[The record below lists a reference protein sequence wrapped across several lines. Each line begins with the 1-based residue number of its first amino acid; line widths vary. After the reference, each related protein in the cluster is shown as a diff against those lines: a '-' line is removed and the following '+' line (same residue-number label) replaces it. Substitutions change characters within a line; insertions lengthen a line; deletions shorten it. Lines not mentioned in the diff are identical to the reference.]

1 MYQDWLIWGQSPF
14 VSAAVEFQI
23 GHKIIGDFLF
33 DLDGFLFELSTI
45 VFFLDLASN
54 FGQFLTAS
62 RLVGMRELLSH
73 HVPELGDLRTK
84 PVRQCYC

>member
-1 MYQDWLIWGQSPF
+1 MYQDWVIWGQSPF

-45 VFFLDLASN
+45 VFFLARITMGPNEGAPFPLCTRI
-54 FGQFLTAS
+54 G
-62 RLVGMRELLSH
+62 
-73 HVPELGDLRTK
+73 
-84 PVRQCYC
+84 